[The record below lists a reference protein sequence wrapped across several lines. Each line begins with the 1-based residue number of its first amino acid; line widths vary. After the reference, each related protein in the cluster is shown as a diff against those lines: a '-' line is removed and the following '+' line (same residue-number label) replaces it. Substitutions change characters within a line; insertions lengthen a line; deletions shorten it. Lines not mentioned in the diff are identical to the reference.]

1 MSQTGETDFAAAFPE
16 ELRADVEI
24 CRSYVEKAASR
35 GGRLHVSADGLY
47 QRIMKRVLDL
57 ALGSLLALLAA
68 PVIYTAWA
76 AVRLTSRGPGF
87 FAQDRVGLDGKTIR
101 VYKLRSMYID
111 HDQRVDMR
119 EIDEYQSD
127 GLLYKSED
135 DPRITPVGRFIRKT
149 SIDELPQL
157 WNVVKGDMSLVGPR
171 PLMPH
176 MVAPFPEINAL
187 RSQVRPGVTGEW
199 QIKAR
204 HDNRSLAGMVKYD
217 LHYVENYTCATD
229 TWILLMTI
237 PTVLNTKGAH

>member
-1 MSQTGETDFAAAFPE
+1 MSEGTDKSADPPVPE
-16 ELRADVEI
+16 DLRADVEI
-24 CRSYVEKAASR
+24 CRSYVQKAAAR

-47 QRIMKRVLDL
+47 QRRIKRALDC

-68 PVIYTAWA
+68 PFIYAAWA

-87 FAQDRVGLDGKTIR
+87 FSQDRVGLDGKTIR

-111 HDQRVDMR
+111 HDKRVDIK
-119 EIDEYQSD
+119 EIEEYQA
-127 GLLYKSED
+127 GGMLYKTEN

-157 WNVVKGDMSLVGPR
+157 WNVVKGDMGLVGPR

-187 RSQVRPGVTGEW
+187 RCQVRPGITGEW

-204 HDNRSLAGMVKYD
+204 SDNRSLAGMVKYD
-217 LHYVENYTCATD
+217 LNYVENYSFAMD
-229 TWILLMTI
+229 AWILLMTF